1 MHSVLL
7 GMKTF
12 FLSVLLGF
20 CGVNSND
27 LAEQTSLTHAIEKES
42 LHIRHVFR
50 ESIPRLSTRQDL
62 SRLDRLHHEYIH
74 KVIFVI
80 RQKNMDKL
88 TDILHDIS
96 DPLSENYGMHM
107 TKEEIS
113 IMTSNPE
120 GHDAIMTYLHA
131 KGVTVFHETLDG
143 EFITASAPISTWE
156 QTFDTQFFSYHQKQR
171 SGETEM
177 FVRAEKYSV
186 PIELDEHV
194 ATVFNTIQLPYQL
207 SGDLKNKI
215 IELETETVTET
226 ETEMGLGAEGESY
239 HNMKAQNINPY
250 PSFTTPQKLRAAYN
264 MGDSM
269 GSNRSTQAVYAT
281 IGQYFSPA
289 DLAAFQIVAARLP
302 NRTVSS
308 VPYGFSSDKV
318 CLNNPSD
325 CVEGNLDIQYIMAM
339 SPVSPTTYWY
349 SNQGFT
355 SWLFNVAL
363 AKVPPLVISLSY
375 GADEALMTVGE
386 MENFNVYAIKLS
398 TAGST
403 ILVASGDDGAIVH
416 ESKAGGQAKCAYSP
430 SFPSTCPYVTSV
442 GATQVRAVI
451 CTVRIVCRLYV
462 VNGVCLITHT
472 VLYCIMLYCIVLCC
486 TALYCIMLYYTVT
499 CYTI

>member
-1 MHSVLL
+1 
-7 GMKTF
+7 MKTF
-12 FLSVLLGF
+12 FLSVLLGY

-120 GHDAIMTYLHA
+120 GHDAIITYLHA
-131 KGVTVFHETLDG
+131 KGVTDFHETLDG

-186 PIELDEHV
+186 PIELDDHV

-215 IELETETVTET
+215 IELESETATET
-226 ETEMGLGAEGESY
+226 EIGLGAEGELS

-289 DLAAFQIVAARLP
+289 DLAAFQIVVARLP

-318 CLNNPSD
+318 CISNPSD
-325 CVEGNLDIQYIMAM
+325 CVEGNLDIQSIMAM

-398 TAGST
+398 TGGST

-442 GATQVRAVI
+442 GATQVRGVI
-451 CTVRIVCRLYV
+451 CTVRVVCMVLK
-462 VNGVCLITHT
+462 VNRKFLIT
-472 VLYCIMLYCIVLCC
+472 Y
-486 TALYCIMLYYTVT
+486 TALYCIMLYYTVLHYAALHYIAS
-499 CYTI
+499 CCTIL

>member
-1 MHSVLL
+1 M

-12 FLSVLLGF
+12 FLSLLLGY
-20 CGVNSND
+20 CGVKSND

-62 SRLDRLHHEYIH
+62 SRLDRLHHEHIH

-96 DPLSENYGMHM
+96 DPLSENYGRHM

-113 IMTSNPE
+113 IMTSNPV
-120 GHDAIMTYLHA
+120 GHDAIMSYLHA
-131 KGVTVFHETLDG
+131 KGVTTFHETLDG
-143 EFITASAPISTWE
+143 EFITASAPISVWE

-171 SGETEM
+171 NGETEM

-186 PIELDEHV
+186 PIELDHHV

-215 IELETETVTET
+215 IETET
-226 ETEMGLGAEGESY
+226 ETETAIEMEMGLGEAGAGGGGES
-239 HNMKAQNINPY
+239 HNMKAQVINAY
-250 PSFTTPQKLRAAYN
+250 ASYTTPQKLRAAYN

-269 GSNRSTQAVYAT
+269 GSNRSTQVVYAT

-289 DLAAFQIVAARLP
+289 DLAAFQVAARLP

-318 CLNNPSD
+318 CKDNPTD

-349 SNQGFT
+349 SSQGFA

-363 AKVPPLVISLSY
+363 AKAAPLVISLSY

-416 ESKAGGQAKCAYSP
+416 DSKAGGQAKCAYLP

-442 GATQVRAVI
+442 GATQVRGLFVLLELFPVLEVLMVDR
-451 CTVRIVCRLYV
+451 VRYIIYDVLLLYWIIL
-462 VNGVCLITHT
+462 C
-472 VLYCIMLYCIVLCC
+472 YDVLCC
-486 TALYCIMLYYTVT
+486 I
-499 CYTI
+499 I

>member
-1 MHSVLL
+1 MRI
-7 GMKTF
+7 F
-12 FLSVLLGF
+12 FLSVLLGY

-27 LAEQTSLTHAIEKES
+27 LAEQTSLTHAIEKDS

-96 DPLSENYGMHM
+96 DPISANYGMHM

-120 GHDAIMTYLHA
+120 GHNAIMTYLHA
-131 KGVTVFHETLDG
+131 KGVTVFHEILDG

-186 PIELDEHV
+186 PIELDDHV

-215 IELETETVTET
+215 IEMESET
-226 ETEMGLGAEGESY
+226 ETEMGLGAGGGAESS
-239 HNMKAQNINPY
+239 HRMKAQNINPY
-250 PSFTTPQKLRAAYN
+250 PTFTTPQKLRAAYN

-289 DLAAFQIVAARLP
+289 DLAAFQVIAAGLP
-302 NRTVSS
+302 NNTVASA
-308 VPYGFSSDKV
+308 PYGFSSDKV
-318 CLNNPSD
+318 CLNDPSD
-325 CVEGNLDIQYIMAM
+325 CVEGNLDIQYIMTM

-349 SNQGFT
+349 SSQGFT
-355 SWLFNVAL
+355 SWLFSVAL

-375 GADEALMTVGE
+375 GADEALMTDGE
-386 MENFNVYAIKLS
+386 MENFNVYAIKLC
-398 TAGST
+398 TGGST

-442 GATQVRAVI
+442 GATQVRGVV
-451 CTVRIVCRLYV
+451 CTVRIVCMVLM
-462 VNGVCLITHT
+462 VNREFSITNT
-472 VLYCIMLYCIVLCC
+472 V
-486 TALYCIMLYYTVT
+486 LYCIMLYYTVT
-499 CYTI
+499 CFTI